1 MQLMTKPGT
10 VLVAVSSLL
19 LLVSFGAVVDAQT
32 DVTGTWEVTL
42 TTQAGET
49 NWTATFTQD
58 GERLLGEIDL
68 GDREILSLEG
78 TVQGSAIKFTFVVP
92 DLDGDQPIDL
102 SGEVMGNTI
111 QGDNGSFVWFGRG
124 DWTAAKQAS

>member
-1 MQLMTKPGT
+1 MQLMAKPVT
-10 VLVAVSSLL
+10 VLAAVASLL
-19 LLVSFGAVVDAQT
+19 LLVPFGAVVVAQT
-32 DVTGTWEVTL
+32 DVTGTWAIAL

-49 NWTATFTQD
+49 NWTANFTQD

-78 TVQGSAIKFTFVVP
+78 TVQGSTIEFTFVVP

-102 SGEVMGNTI
+102 SGEVMGDTI
-111 QGDNGSFVWFGRG
+111 KGDNGSFVWFGRG

>member
-1 MQLMTKPGT
+1 MQLMTKPVT
-10 VLVAVSSLL
+10 VLAAVFSLL
-19 LLVSFGAVVDAQT
+19 LLASFGAVVDAQT
-32 DVTGTWEVTL
+32 DVTGTWAITL

-49 NWTATFTQD
+49 NWTATLTQD

-68 GDREILSLEG
+68 GDREILPLEG
-78 TVQGSAIKFTFVVP
+78 TVQGGAIKFTFVVP

-102 SGEVMGNTI
+102 SGEVMGNMI
-111 QGDNGSFVWFGRG
+111 KGDHGSFVWFGRG